1 MHWIELNF
9 LIPAVL
15 VTIQF
20 CQKINMLEK
29 NSLFTDLCFS
39 LGQACCSRES
49 MTTFE

>member
-20 CQKINMLEK
+20 CQKVNMLEK
-29 NSLFTDLCFS
+29 NYLFTDLRFS
-39 LGQACCSRES
+39 LGQVCCSRES
-49 MTTFE
+49 VTMFE